1 MNRFATIVVTYFPD
15 AETLNRIV
23 KLSGQCCQV
32 IVVDNT
38 PDNLNIDFIN
48 NKNTKVL
55 KNQKN
60 EGLAF
65 ALNRGIDWAGKN
77 GIQNIFLLDQDSR
90 PPENYFSS
98 MITFKMHQ
106 DRQYDRWAFFVP
118 NFYDR
123 NSKTFAKFPHLTRF
137 SLAHATCKNFKSI
150 RKIRAVIAITS
161 GMLITYSRYREIGPF
176 RDDYFIDFIDNEYCL
191 RATKKGYR
199 VRFNCDV
206 VLDHAIGRRS
216 LQRFCGVTIKP
227 NHHPP
232 LRRYYIARNGTRTA
246 MDFAVPFPSYL
257 SLLFARMVHELISI
271 LAYEKQKSK
280 KIYALMQGFYHGL
293 IGKMGKC
300 QIDSLYS

>member
-1 MNRFATIVVTYFPD
+1 MNSFATIVVTYFPD
-15 AETLNRIV
+15 AETLNQIV

-38 PDNLNIDFIN
+38 PDNFNIDSIN
-48 NKNTKVL
+48 RKNTKVL

-77 GIQNIFLLDQDSR
+77 GIENIFFLDQDSR
-90 PPENYFSS
+90 PSENYFSS
-98 MITFKMHQ
+98 MLTFKMQ
-106 DRQYDRWAFFVP
+106 QERRYDRWAFFVP

-123 NSKTFAKFPHLTRF
+123 NSKTFAKLPHLTRF
-137 SLAHATCKNFKSI
+137 SLAHATCKGLKSI
-150 RKIRAVIAITS
+150 RKTRAVIAITS

-176 RDDYFIDFIDNEYCL
+176 RDDYFIDFVDNEYCL
-191 RATKKGYR
+191 RASKKGYH

-246 MDFAVPFPSYL
+246 IDFAVPFPSYL
-257 SLLFARMVHELISI
+257 FLIFARMVHELISI
-271 LAYEKQKSK
+271 LVYETQKSK
-280 KIYALMQGFYHGL
+280 KIYALIQGLYHGL

-300 QIDSLYS
+300 PIDSLYS